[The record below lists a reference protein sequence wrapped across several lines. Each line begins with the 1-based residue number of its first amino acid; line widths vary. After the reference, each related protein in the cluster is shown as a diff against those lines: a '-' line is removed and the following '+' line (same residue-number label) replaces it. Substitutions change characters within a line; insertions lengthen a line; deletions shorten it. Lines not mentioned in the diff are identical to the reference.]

1 MMTASVWRDYQI
13 VAVGGLWRY
22 ESRGVRP
29 GLGLGYKAL
38 HLQCNSLYCTTMHQ
52 APGMVL
58 HHHAVPNQ
66 TMPCHQTKPNKT
78 NPWGSTGSKALQQ
91 NYNVASYKSES
102 CQMCQMAK
110 CIVPDDPTKVMYE
123 MNRNSLCRVHYG
135 WSAFSCVKGP
145 PIWLVGWLVPIGG
158 SFISPNAIL

>member
-1 MMTASVWRDYQI
+1 MEIRVPGGSTGTRVRLQSTAPPMQFTV
-13 VAVGGLWRY
+13 
-22 ESRGVRP
+22 
-29 GLGLGYKAL
+29 L
-38 HLQCNSLYCTTMHQ
+38 HHH
-52 APGMVL
+52 APDMVL

-66 TMPCHQTKPNKT
+66 TMPCHHTKPNKT

-91 NYNVASYKSES
+91 KYNVASYKSES
-102 CQMCQMAK
+102 CQMAKPK

-135 WSAFSCVKGP
+135 WGAFSCVKGP